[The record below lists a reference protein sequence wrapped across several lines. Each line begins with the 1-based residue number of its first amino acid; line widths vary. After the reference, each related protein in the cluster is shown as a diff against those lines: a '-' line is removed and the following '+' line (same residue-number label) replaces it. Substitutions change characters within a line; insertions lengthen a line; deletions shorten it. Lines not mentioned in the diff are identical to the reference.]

1 MNCND
6 LQDVIILSWT
16 LKALLMKLH
25 REFEIPW
32 LGLKDGLHEYRFEVT
47 DKVIEELG
55 HEHPDF
61 ENLNAIV
68 GLKLDKHSGFL
79 QLHFDIDGAMDVACD
94 RCGDPFSM
102 RLWDE
107 FDLIVKFTGES
118 DEENGED
125 EDEADIVFVPRS
137 ETILDVS
144 TYVYEFIM
152 LSMPIQHIHPDKA
165 NGESGCN
172 PEALKLLSKLSG
184 GDEVR
189 KSLWSGLDKFKDLDA
204 PENKN

>member
-1 MNCND
+1 
-6 LQDVIILSWT
+6 
-16 LKALLMKLH
+16 MKFH

-32 LGLKDGLHEYRFEVT
+32 LGLKDGMHEYRFQVT

-61 ENLNAIV
+61 QHLDTSV
-68 GLKLDKHSGFL
+68 VLKLDKHNGFL
-79 QLHFDIDGAMDVACD
+79 QLHFDIDGSADVACD

-107 FDLIVKFTGES
+107 FDLIVKFTGEHE
-118 DEENGED
+118 DENGDE

-137 ETILDVS
+137 ETIVDVS
-144 TYVYEFIM
+144 TWVYEFIM
-152 LSMPIQHIHPDKA
+152 LSMPLQHIHPDKVD
-165 NGESGCN
+165 GTSGCN
-172 PEALKLLSKLSG
+172 PEALKLLEKMSG
-184 GDEVR
+184 TDDV
-189 KSLWSGLDKFKDLDA
+189 KKTSWSGLDQFKDLDN

>member
-1 MNCND
+1 
-6 LQDVIILSWT
+6 LQYFSY
-16 LKALLMKLH
+16 LLDAEQTHLVMKNH

-32 LGLKDGLHEYRFEVT
+32 FGLKEGIHEYRFQVT

-61 ENLNAIV
+61 DHLEASV
-68 GLKLDKHSGFL
+68 VLKLDKHNGFL
-79 QLHFDIDGAMDVACD
+79 QLHFDIDGKMDVACD

-118 DEENGED
+118 EDDHNEE

-144 TYVYEFIM
+144 TWVYEFIM
-152 LSMPIQHIHPDKA
+152 LSMPLQHIHPEKA
-165 NGESGCN
+165 DGTSGCN
-172 PEALKLLSKLSG
+172 PEALKLLNKMSG
-184 GDEVR
+184 SEDAKR
-189 KSLWSGLDKFKDLDA
+189 NLWSGLDKFKDLDT
-204 PENKN
+204 PEGKN

>member
-1 MNCND
+1 
-6 LQDVIILSWT
+6 
-16 LKALLMKLH
+16 MKFH

-32 LGLKDGLHEYRFEVT
+32 LGLKEGMHEYHFQVT

-61 ENLNAIV
+61 ANLNASV
-68 GLKLDKHSGFL
+68 ALKLDKHNGFL
-79 QLHFDIDGAMDVACD
+79 QLHFDVDGSMDVACD

-107 FDLIVKFTGES
+107 FDLIVKFTGER
-118 DEENGED
+118 DEEEGVEE
-125 EDEADIVFVPRS
+125 EDEADIVFIPRS

-152 LSMPIQHIHPDKA
+152 LSMPLQHIHPDKA
-165 NGESGCN
+165 DGTSGCN
-172 PEALKLLSKLSG
+172 PEALKLLDRMSG
-184 GDEVR
+184 GEDAR
-189 KSLWSGLDKFKDLDA
+189 KGLWSGLDKFKDLDA
-204 PENKN
+204 PESKN

>member
-1 MNCND
+1 
-6 LQDVIILSWT
+6 
-16 LKALLMKLH
+16 MKFH

-61 ENLNAIV
+61 ENLNTLV
-68 GLKLDKHSGFL
+68 GLKLDKHNGFL
-79 QLHFDIDGAMDVACD
+79 QLHFDIDGNADVACD
-94 RCGDPFSM
+94 RCGDMFSM

-107 FDLIVKFTGES
+107 FDLIVKFTGEHE
-118 DEENGED
+118 DEHNEE

-144 TYVYEFIM
+144 TWVYEFIM
-152 LSMPIQHIHPDKA
+152 LSMPLQHIHPDKKD
-165 NGESGCN
+165 GKPGCN
-172 PEALKLLSKLSG
+172 PEALKLLEKLSG
-184 GDEVR
+184 EEV
-189 KSLWSGLDKFKDLDA
+189 KKNIWAGLDKFKDLDTE
-204 PENKN
+204 ENKN